1 MDTQAAAKT
10 YQDVQFTV
18 NDRRRTLI
26 MAFEGMIKFLHQ
38 ASSAIEN
45 TEIETAHER
54 LVRTKQILFHLLNG
68 LDMEKGGE
76 IAVNLK
82 RLYIFLIDKVTE
94 ANLKKDPAIID
105 EILPIFKTLC
115 SSWEEMVPHSEKEP
129 PVVAPASSKQGA
141 YGPLPAGNSATPGSR
156 RIQAVG

>member
-10 YQDVQFTV
+10 YQDVKFAV

-38 ASSAIEN
+38 ASNAIEN

-76 IAVNLK
+76 IAINLK

-94 ANLKKDPAIID
+94 ANLKKDTMIID

-115 SSWEEMVPHSEKEP
+115 SSWEEMVPHSEEKP
-129 PVVAPASSKQGA
+129 PVTQGISKKET
-141 YGPLPAGNSATPGSR
+141 YGPLPTGNSAVSGSQR
-156 RIQAVG
+156 RIQAIG